1 MMIDQ
6 IARVLANVSL
16 ALDYSGDSIDSDE
29 IVRIQEIMGA
39 DMQALDPETRKMLS
53 DAFRRIAPE
62 YDGDFRKAV
71 ESMPEDFG
79 LEDEDLD

>member
-6 IARVLANVSL
+6 IARILANLAL
-16 ALDYSGDSIDSDE
+16 ALDYSGEIIDADD
-29 IVRIQEIMGA
+29 VVKIQEIMGS
-39 DMQALDPETRKMLS
+39 DMQALDLESRRMLS

-71 ESMPEDFG
+71 QSMPEDFG

>member
-6 IARVLANVSL
+6 IARILANLTL
-16 ALDYSGDSIDSDE
+16 ALEYSGESIDSDE

-39 DMQALDPETRKMLS
+39 DMQAMDQESRKILS

-62 YDGDFRKAV
+62 YDGDFREAV

>member
-6 IARVLANVSL
+6 IARVLANLSL
-16 ALDYSGDSIDSDE
+16 ALDYSGEIIDSDE

-39 DMQALDPETRKMLS
+39 DMQALDPESRKMLS

-62 YDGDFRKAV
+62 YDGIFREAV
-71 ESMPEDFG
+71 ENMPEDFG

>member
-6 IARVLANVSL
+6 IARILANLNL
-16 ALDYSGDSIDSDE
+16 ALEYSGESIDFDD
-29 IVRIQEIMGA
+29 IVKIQEIMGA
-39 DMQALDPETRKMLS
+39 DMQDLDRESRKMLS

-62 YDGDFRKAV
+62 YEGDFRVSV